1 MCIRDS
7 LKNDGLKH
15 EIIKEALEI
24 THEAR
29 IQILDEIML
38 PCISEPRKELAK
50 TAPKMIKMTINPDK
64 IREVIGLSLI
74 HISPARR
81 DFSRRCA

>member
-1 MCIRDS
+1 MD

-38 PCISEPRKELAK
+38 PCIREPRKELAK
-50 TAPKMIKMTINPDK
+50 TCLLYT
-64 IREVIGLSLI
+64 
-74 HISPARR
+74 
-81 DFSRRCA
+81 SRCV